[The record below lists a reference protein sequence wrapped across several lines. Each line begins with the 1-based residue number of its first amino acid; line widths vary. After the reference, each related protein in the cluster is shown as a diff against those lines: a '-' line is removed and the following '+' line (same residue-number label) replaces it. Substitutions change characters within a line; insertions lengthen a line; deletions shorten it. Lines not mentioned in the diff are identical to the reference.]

1 MAEGSGAKVA
11 PHPFT
16 DEELAWMGEHL
27 TEMRRSAYG
36 GSCTRAWRSAS

>member
-1 MAEGSGAKVA
+1 MAEGSGVKGA

-27 TEMRRSAYG
+27 TEMRSPRTGS
-36 GSCTRAWRSAS
+36 GSCTRA

>member
-1 MAEGSGAKVA
+1 MAEGSGAKDA

-16 DEELAWMGEHL
+16 DDELAWMGEHL

-36 GSCTRAWRSAS
+36 